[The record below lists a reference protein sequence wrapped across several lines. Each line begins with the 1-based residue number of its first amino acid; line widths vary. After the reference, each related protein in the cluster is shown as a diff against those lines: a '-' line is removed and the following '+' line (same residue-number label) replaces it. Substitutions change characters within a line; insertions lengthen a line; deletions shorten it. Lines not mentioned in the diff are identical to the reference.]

1 METQIKNKSILIDP
15 EQHQK
20 VKVLAD
26 QFKVSVKQLV
36 EDMINYSHK
45 TGFNPTVMTRD
56 RVMEKLN
63 QIQKSIESQG
73 QSDISKIQSVS
84 MSNNQILHGIKDD
97 FQKFYSVVNQNKDFA
112 ERKTKYEL
120 SQIIDLAEKT
130 WSSQYDLYKT
140 ITGLNPEALHYGLKR
155 LGFIEIGTLDKFLRR
170 TKELIPLK
178 NKLLP
183 KS

>member
-63 QIQKSIESQG
+63 QIQKTVENNGNSNDENKIEKYSQALISIQSDMSKFFKHMDISINTKMQDLESKKSEYFEFIRTLYASQYKLYKNVNNEYPNILNGVAPG
-73 QSDISKIQSVS
+73 QSREFTSSLI
-84 MSNNQILHGIKDD
+84 D
-97 FQKFYSVVNQNKDFA
+97 FVKS
-112 ERKTKYEL
+112 
-120 SQIIDLAEKT
+120 
-130 WSSQYDLYKT
+130 
-140 ITGLNPEALHYGLKR
+140 
-155 LGFIEIGTLDKFLRR
+155 
-170 TKELIPLK
+170 TKEIINIK
-178 NKLLP
+178 NKLFP
-183 KS
+183 SKKS

>member
-1 METQIKNKSILIDP
+1 MDTQIKNKSILIDP

-36 EDMINYSHK
+36 EDMINYSYK

-63 QIQKSIESQG
+63 QIQKSIECNSNSNDENKIEKYSQALISIQRDMTQFFKHMDISINTKMQALESKKSDYFEFIRTLYASQYKLYQNVNAEYPNILNGYAPG
-73 QSDISKIQSVS
+73 QSKEFTSSLI
-84 MSNNQILHGIKDD
+84 D
-97 FQKFYSVVNQNKDFA
+97 FVKS
-112 ERKTKYEL
+112 
-120 SQIIDLAEKT
+120 
-130 WSSQYDLYKT
+130 
-140 ITGLNPEALHYGLKR
+140 
-155 LGFIEIGTLDKFLRR
+155 
-170 TKELIPLK
+170 TKEIINIK
-178 NKLLP
+178 NQLFPSK

>member
-63 QIQKSIESQG
+63 QIQKSI
-73 QSDISKIQSVS
+73 DNTSKSELSNIQNTSKVSVE
-84 MSNNQILHGIKDD
+84 ILQKIKDD
-97 FQKFYSVVNQNKDFA
+97 FQEFYSVVSKNKDFT
-112 ERKTKYEL
+112 ERRSQYEQD
-120 SQIIDLAEKT
+120 QIIELTKKI
-130 WSSQYDLYKT
+130 WNSQVMLYNIIVKACPD
-140 ITGLNPEALHYGLKR
+140 IINGYPESVPYSV
-155 LGFIEIGTLDKFLRR
+155 LDILTSFMKK